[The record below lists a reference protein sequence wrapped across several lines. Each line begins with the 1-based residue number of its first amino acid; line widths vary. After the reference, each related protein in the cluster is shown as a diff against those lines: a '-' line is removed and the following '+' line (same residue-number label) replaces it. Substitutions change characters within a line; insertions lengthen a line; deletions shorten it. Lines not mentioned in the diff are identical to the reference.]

1 MDAAQIIS
9 TVLGTGGILT
19 GIVAWY
25 RVKSTKQVGLSGVE
39 VEDKAVN
46 TADWSAWQEHW
57 PAQIDRLEKRVEKLE
72 ADREEERA
80 AIEAERKRWRAERE
94 FLLEE
99 LEIRDRWIWEG
110 RPPPPPERRP
120 FPSLSRESPT

>member
-9 TVLGTGGILT
+9 TVLGTGGIIT
-19 GIVAWY
+19 GLVAWY

-39 VEDKAVN
+39 VQDKAVA

-57 PAQIDRLEKRVEKLE
+57 PARIKDLTDRVEKVE
-72 ADREEERA
+72 AALDNERTAREEERQ
-80 AIEAERKRWRAERE
+80 RWRSERE

-99 LEIRDRWIWEG
+99 IEIRDRWIWEG

-120 FPSLSRESPT
+120 FPSLSREAPT